1 MSYKFSCFLNCF
13 LHLKRE
19 TAFYHCQA
27 TPLRSLTPSSSP
39 LQKSAEIWPLEV
51 EIPLPTHSP
60 TSPCHTHPQLFAQ
73 DLQHRASSVFCSG
86 LFSFSWP
93 AFWGIPRVHPVFLL
107 GCLVAWMVKDLPA
120 AQENRVQPLG
130 QEDPLE
136 KEMATHSSTLAWKIP
151 WTEEPG
157 KLQPMGSQRVRHNF
171 MFTLSKIKYP

>member
-60 TSPCHTHPQLFAQ
+60 TSPCHTHPQLFLPSVTFLLLGFPGGPDSKESAYNGRDQ
-73 DLQHRASSVFCSG
+73 GSIPGSGRSPGEGNGIPLQHSC
-86 LFSFSWP
+86 
-93 AFWGIPRVHPVFLL
+93 
-107 GCLVAWMVKDLPA
+107 
-120 AQENRVQPLG
+120 
-130 QEDPLE
+130 
-136 KEMATHSSTLAWKIP
+136 
-151 WTEEPG
+151 PG
-157 KLQPMGSQRVRHNF
+157 KSHGWRSLVGCSPGGLQELDM
-171 MFTLSKIKYP
+171 T

>member
-60 TSPCHTHPQLFAQ
+60 TSPCHTHPQLF
-73 DLQHRASSVFCSG
+73 LPSVT
-86 LFSFSWP
+86 
-93 AFWGIPRVHPVFLL
+93 FLL
-107 GCLVAWMVKDLPA
+107 LGFPGGPDSKESAYNGRDQGSIPGSGRSPGEEHGNSLQYSYLENPMDRETWQASVNGVTEARVGRDLVTKPPSPLP
-120 AQENRVQPLG
+120 
-130 QEDPLE
+130 
-136 KEMATHSSTLAWKIP
+136 
-151 WTEEPG
+151 
-157 KLQPMGSQRVRHNF
+157 SQ
-171 MFTLSKIKYP
+171 